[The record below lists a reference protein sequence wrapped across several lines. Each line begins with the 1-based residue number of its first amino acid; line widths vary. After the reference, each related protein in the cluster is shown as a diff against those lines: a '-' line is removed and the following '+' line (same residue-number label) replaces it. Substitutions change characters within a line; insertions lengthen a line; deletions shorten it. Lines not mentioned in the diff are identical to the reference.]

1 MDLDR
6 AAWFMAGL
14 FIGNFLDTFTTI
26 TLLFIWVVI
35 RNQAMPLCLGGF
47 YPQNVLANFF
57 QLLNIWVSLII
68 PSKIFP
74 NKSAAKNLSD
84 QASPQ
89 IQNLNNIAQFIS
101 PKARIEEIDE
111 SEVIIDR
118 RLIRRTNLQ
127 GVELPSRSI
136 GVLNMELPRRS
147 VGVLSENFEE
157 PPKPITLLVNPV
169 EMSKSMN
176 YSQRPFQLIVP
187 PRVNLIDPA
196 SYANNAKLKLIIS

>member
-68 PSKIFP
+68 PSKMFQ
-74 NKSAAKNLSD
+74 NKTNLGNLSD
-84 QASPQ
+84 KVPTSAI
-89 IQNLNNIAQFIS
+89 IQDENNLIIPA
-101 PKARIEEIDE
+101 PRRARIEEIGE
-111 SEVIIDR
+111 SVEIING
-118 RLIRRTNLQ
+118 ITNFSQ
-127 GVELPSRSI
+127 TEHRQNTTI
-136 GVLNMELPRRS
+136 M
-147 VGVLSENFEE
+147 
-157 PPKPITLLVNPV
+157 KPITLLVRPHRT
-169 EMSKSMN
+169 SKSVN
-176 YSQRPFQLIVP
+176 YLSKPIQIILP
-187 PRVNLIDPA
+187 PNTNPSDYVHQD
-196 SYANNAKLKLIIS
+196 Y

>member
-111 SEVIIDR
+111 SEVMIDH
-118 RLIRRTNLQ
+118 RLIQRTNLQ
-127 GVELPSRSI
+127 GVNLSSRSI
-136 GVLNMELPRRS
+136 GVPNMEL
-147 VGVLSENFEE
+147 
-157 PPKPITLLVNPV
+157 PKPITLLVNPA